1 MLGGK
6 NMRKNMDTVIIRAL
20 CTVIGAVMYV
30 GVFIIPIGLDVIKI
44 SLPLWLKL
52 ILIIIMGGLIMVAVI
67 IDEKMQI
74 IEEERNGRKEQL
86 E

>member
-1 MLGGK
+1 
-6 NMRKNMDTVIIRAL
+6 MRKNMDTTIIRAL
-20 CTVIGAVMYV
+20 CTVIGALMYV
-30 GVFIIPIGLDVIKI
+30 GMFIIPIGLDVIRI

-74 IEEERNGRKEQL
+74 IEEERNGRKEKL

>member
-1 MLGGK
+1 
-6 NMRKNMDTVIIRAL
+6 MRKNWDTIIIRAL
-20 CTVIGAVMYV
+20 CTVIGALMYV
-30 GVFIIPIGLDVIKI
+30 GVFIVPMGLDIIKV

-74 IEEERNGRKEQL
+74 IEEERNGRKEKL
-86 E
+86 G

>member
-1 MLGGK
+1 
-6 NMRKNMDTVIIRAL
+6 MRKNRDTTIIRAL
-20 CTVIGAVMYV
+20 CTVIGALMYV
-30 GVFIIPIGLDVIKI
+30 GMFIIPIGLDVIRI

-74 IEEERNGRKEQL
+74 IEEERNGRKEKL

>member
-1 MLGGK
+1 
-6 NMRKNMDTVIIRAL
+6 MRKNWDTTIIRAL
-20 CTVIGAVMYV
+20 CTVIGALMYV
-30 GVFIIPIGLDVIKI
+30 GMFIIPIGLDVIRN

-52 ILIIIMGGLIMVAVI
+52 ILIIIMGGLIVAAI
-67 IDEKMQI
+67 MIDEKMQI

>member
-1 MLGGK
+1 
-6 NMRKNMDTVIIRAL
+6 
-20 CTVIGAVMYV
+20 MYV
-30 GVFIIPIGLDVIKI
+30 GVFIIPIGLDVIEV

-52 ILIIIMGGLIMVAVI
+52 ILIIIMGGLIVVAI
-67 IDEKMQI
+67 MIDEKMQI